1 MAIKNATQ
9 ANDMSKTNIENINK
23 AEKDKLLLAVEIGID
38 KAISAG
44 EFKFTIDV
52 MGEKESVVNFVK
64 NKLHDLGYSVSLSL
78 SDDNNTFLLVITWDT
93 IKKEIN
99 PLAELYEIF
108 NPKRKYV
115 APTVPYWYPFGSHL
129 T

>member
-64 NKLHDLGYSVSLSL
+64 NKLHDLGYSV
-78 SDDNNTFLLVITWDT
+78 NLLGTVLIICWGNLKQDP
-93 IKKEIN
+93 N
-99 PLAELYEIF
+99 PFIEFYEIF
-108 NPKRKYV
+108 KKNTP
-115 APTVPYWYPFGSHL
+115 PPYSTIL
-129 T
+129 VS